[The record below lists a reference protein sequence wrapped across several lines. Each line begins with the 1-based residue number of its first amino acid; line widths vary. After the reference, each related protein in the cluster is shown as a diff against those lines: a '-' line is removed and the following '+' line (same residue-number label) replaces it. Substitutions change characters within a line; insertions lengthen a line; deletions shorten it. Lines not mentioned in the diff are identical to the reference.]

1 MVTVWRLSEAPF
13 IPPKKK
19 EPVHFGFKEKGKI
32 VEKWSY
38 VVHIVM
44 PITVAL

>member
-1 MVTVWRLSEAPF
+1 MEIVRGTLH
-13 IPPKKK
+13 PPQKK